1 MAGKQCPENYQSEP
15 VHGGTGNTSVKP
27 RARDSKA
34 FCEGRA
40 AYVNGALKTTN
51 PHTGLD
57 AESALAWDSGWENA
71 NALGDNVPQDQTCCA
86 Q

>member
-1 MAGKQCPENYQSEP
+1 MAGKQCPEHYQSEP
-15 VHGGTGNTSVKP
+15 VHGGTGNTSVNP

-40 AYVNGALKTTN
+40 AFVNGDLKTSN
-51 PHTGLD
+51 PHTD
-57 AESALAWDSGWENA
+57 PETSLAWDSGWENA
-71 NALGDNVPQDQTCCA
+71 NDLGENVPQDQTCCA